1 MTLSLYCCVHIDS
14 HSFQCQ
20 ACGAISDLITTTEED
35 EAVDDD
41 LRAQVSQICVAAP
54 AAGSG
59 PATSSAAVDGASGS
73 AAKVPTTPASP
84 AVAPGQAVATPTA
97 VSPAGSPI
105 KSTRSM
111 PATPT
116 TPIVPAAQSVQAT
129 PHVAPSPETP
139 HVAPSP
145 ETVSSGHASPQ
156 TPYYEL
162 TPAKGA
168 TSSPVVT
175 AGTTPSSSGATG
187 TPVTSAT
194 VTAGTTPSSSG
205 ATGTPVNSATAT
217 ATAPEDEQSSIKE
230 IQTQVSS
237 LGREEDA
244 ELCTGTEPQVAEP
257 APDPAPA
264 PAPAVAAPVPANKPT
279 TDYIDA
285 LYVVCMAVVAFLIAY
300 LLARKHLHSLL
311 ER

>member
-217 ATAPEDEQSSIKE
+217 APEDEQSSIKE

-257 APDPAPA
+257 APAPA